1 MKIRQLILFFFFML
15 SNSLLAQ
22 DWPQLSYYQEANK
35 LLKTS
40 EKPIEAVFFGDSI
53 TEGWPQFN
61 PSFFDTNNFVGRGIG
76 GQTTPQLLLRFRQD
90 VISLRPKKVILLAG
104 INDIAENTGPIS
116 LEAIME
122 NIKGMT
128 EMAKANGIEMVLC
141 AVLPANSFPWRPSID
156 PTHKVIALNQMIK
169 AYAQE
174 NNLIYVDYYTP
185 MVNDEKGLIST
196 LGYDTV
202 HPNKAGYD
210 IMEGVLLKSLQIDE

>member
-1 MKIRQLILFFFFML
+1 ML
-15 SNSLLAQ
+15 SNYLLAQ
-22 DWPQLSYYQEANK
+22 DWPQLSYYQKANE

-61 PSFFDTNNFVGRGIG
+61 PSFFDSNNFVGRGIG

-90 VISLRPKKVILLAG
+90 VLGLRPKKVIFLAG

-116 LEAIME
+116 IEAIMG

-128 EMAKANGIEMVLC
+128 EIAKANEVEMVLC
-141 AVLPANSFPWRPSID
+141 AVLPANSFPWRPSII
-156 PTHKVIALNQMIK
+156 PTRKVIKLNQMIK

-174 NNLIYVDYYTP
+174 NNLIYIDYYNH
-185 MVNDEKGLIST
+185 MVDDEQGLIST

-202 HPNKAGYD
+202 HPNKAGYAL
-210 IMEGVLLKSLQIDE
+210 MEEVLLKSLQINE

>member
-1 MKIRQLILFFFFML
+1 MKIRQLILFFFLL

-40 EKPIEAVFFGDSI
+40 EKPVEAVFFGDSI

-90 VISLRPKKVILLAG
+90 VIGLRPKIVILLAG

-141 AVLPANSFPWRPSID
+141 AVLPANSFPWRPSIIT
-156 PTHKVIALNQMIK
+156 THKVIALNQMIK
-169 AYAQE
+169 TYAQE

-185 MVNDEKGLIST
+185 MVNDEEGLIST

>member
-1 MKIRQLILFFFFML
+1 MKIRQLILFFLL
-15 SNSLLAQ
+15 SNTLLAQ

-61 PSFFDTNNFVGRGIG
+61 PTFFDTNNFVGRGIG

-90 VISLRPKKVILLAG
+90 VIGLRPKKVILLAG

>member
-1 MKIRQLILFFFFML
+1 MKTWHIIILFML
-15 SNSLLAQ
+15 NNPIQAQ

-35 LLKTS
+35 ALETS
-40 EKPIEAVFFGDSI
+40 GNTVEAVFFGDSI

-61 PSFFDTNNFVGRGIG
+61 PSFFDSNNFVGRGIS

-90 VISLRPKKVILLAG
+90 VLDLRPKKVILLAG

-128 EMAKANGIEMVLC
+128 EMAIANEVEMVLC
-141 AVLPANSFPWRPSID
+141 AVLPANSFPWRPSII
-156 PTHKVIALNQMIK
+156 PTNKVIALNQMIM
-169 AYAQE
+169 AYALE
-174 NNLIYVDYYTP
+174 KNLIYVDYYTP
-185 MVNDEKGLIST
+185 MVNEELGLKST

-202 HPNKAGYD
+202 HPNKTGYSL
-210 IMEGVLLKSLQIDE
+210 MEEVLFKSLYTNE

>member
-1 MKIRQLILFFFFML
+1 MKIRQLILFFLL

-22 DWPQLSYYQEANK
+22 DWRQLSYYQEANK

-90 VISLRPKKVILLAG
+90 VLGLRPKKVILHAG
-104 INDIAENTGPIS
+104 INDIVENTCPIS

-122 NIKGMT
+122 TIKGMT
-128 EMAKANGIEMVLC
+128 EMAKANGIEMVLS
-141 AVLPANSFPWRPSID
+141 AVLPANYFPWRPSND

>member
-1 MKIRQLILFFFFML
+1 ML

-40 EKPIEAVFFGDSI
+40 EKPIEAVFLGDSI

-90 VISLRPKKVILLAG
+90 VLGLRPKKVILLAG

-210 IMEGVLLKSLQIDE
+210 IMEGVLLKSVQIDE

>member
-1 MKIRQLILFFFFML
+1 ML

-22 DWPQLSYYQEANK
+22 DWPQLSFYQEANK

-61 PSFFDTNNFVGRGIG
+61 PSFFDLNNFVGRGIG

-90 VISLRPKKVILLAG
+90 VLGLRPKKVIFLAG

-116 LEAIME
+116 IEAIMG

-128 EMAKANGIEMVLC
+128 EMAKANEVEMVLC
-141 AVLPANSFPWRPSID
+141 AVLPANSFPWRPSII
-156 PTHKVIALNQMIK
+156 PTRKVIKLNQMIK

-174 NNLIYVDYYTP
+174 NNLIYIDYYTH
-185 MVNDEKGLIST
+185 MVDDEQGLIST

-202 HPNKAGYD
+202 HPNKAGYAL
-210 IMEGVLLKSLQIDE
+210 MEEVLLKSLQINE

>member
-1 MKIRQLILFFFFML
+1 ML

-40 EKPIEAVFFGDSI
+40 EKSIEAVFFGDSI

-61 PSFFDTNNFVGRGIG
+61 PSFFDTNIFVGRGID

-90 VISLRPKKVILLAG
+90 VLGLRPKKVILLAG

>member
-1 MKIRQLILFFFFML
+1 ML

-22 DWPQLSYYQEANK
+22 DWPQLSYYQKANE

-61 PSFFDTNNFVGRGIG
+61 PSFFDSNNFVGRGIG

-90 VISLRPKKVILLAG
+90 VLGLRPKKVIFLAG

-116 LEAIME
+116 IEAIMG

-128 EMAKANGIEMVLC
+128 EMAKANEVEMVLC
-141 AVLPANSFPWRPSID
+141 AVLPANSFPWRPSII
-156 PTHKVIALNQMIK
+156 PTRKVIKLNQMIK

-174 NNLIYVDYYTP
+174 NNLIYIDYYNH
-185 MVNDEKGLIST
+185 MVDDEKGLIST

-202 HPNKAGYD
+202 HPNKAGYAL
-210 IMEGVLLKSLQIDE
+210 MEEVLLKSLQINE

>member
-1 MKIRQLILFFFFML
+1 ML

-22 DWPQLSYYQEANK
+22 DWPQLSYYQKANE

-40 EKPIEAVFFGDSI
+40 EKPIKAVFFGDSI
-53 TEGWPQFN
+53 TEGWPHFN
-61 PSFFDTNNFVGRGIG
+61 HSFFDSNNFVGRGIG

-90 VISLRPKKVILLAG
+90 VLGLRPKKVIFLAG

-116 LEAIME
+116 IEAIMG

-128 EMAKANGIEMVLC
+128 EMAKANEVEMVLC
-141 AVLPANSFPWRPSID
+141 AVLPANSFPWRPSII
-156 PTHKVIALNQMIK
+156 PTRKVIKLNQMIK

-174 NNLIYVDYYTP
+174 NNLIYIDYYTH
-185 MVNDEKGLIST
+185 MVDDEQGLIST

-202 HPNKAGYD
+202 HPNKAGYAL
-210 IMEGVLLKSLQIDE
+210 MEEVLLKSLQINE

>member
-1 MKIRQLILFFFFML
+1 ML

-22 DWPQLSYYQEANK
+22 DWPQLFYYQEANK

-61 PSFFDTNNFVGRGIG
+61 TSFFDSNNFFGRGIG

-90 VISLRPKKVILLAG
+90 VLGLRPKKIILLAG

-116 LEAIME
+116 LKAIIS

-128 EMAKANGIEMVLC
+128 EMAKANEVEMVLC
-141 AVLPANSFPWRPSID
+141 AVLPANSFPWRHSIIH
-156 PTHKVIALNQMIK
+156 THKVIKLNQIIK

-185 MVNDEKGLIST
+185 MVDDEQGLIST

-202 HPNKAGYD
+202 NPNKAGYAL
-210 IMEGVLLKSLQIDE
+210 MEEVLLKSLQINE

>member
-1 MKIRQLILFFFFML
+1 MKIRLLILFLL
-15 SNSLLAQ
+15 SNTLLAQ

-90 VISLRPKKVILLAG
+90 VIGLRPKKVILLAG

-174 NNLIYVDYYTP
+174 NNLIYADYYTP

>member
-1 MKIRQLILFFFFML
+1 M
-15 SNSLLAQ
+15 AQ
-22 DWPQLSYYQEANK
+22 DWPQLSFYQEANK

-61 PSFFDTNNFVGRGIG
+61 PSFFDSNNFVGRGIG

-90 VISLRPKKVILLAG
+90 VLGLRPKKVIFLAG

-116 LEAIME
+116 IEAIMG

-128 EMAKANGIEMVLC
+128 EMAKANEVEMVLC
-141 AVLPANSFPWRPSID
+141 AVLPANSFPWRPSII
-156 PTHKVIALNQMIK
+156 PTRKVIKLNQMVK
-169 AYAQE
+169 GYVQE
-174 NNLIYVDYYTP
+174 NNLIYIDYYTH
-185 MVNDEKGLIST
+185 MVDDEQGLIST

-202 HPNKAGYD
+202 HPNKAGYAL
-210 IMEGVLLKSLQIDE
+210 MEEVLLKSLQINE

>member
-1 MKIRQLILFFFFML
+1 ML

-61 PSFFDTNNFVGRGIG
+61 PSFFDLNNFVGRGIG

-90 VISLRPKKVILLAG
+90 VLGLRPKKVIFLAG

-116 LEAIME
+116 IEAIMG

-128 EMAKANGIEMVLC
+128 EMAKANEVEMVLC
-141 AVLPANSFPWRPSID
+141 AVLPANSFPWRPSII
-156 PTHKVIALNQMIK
+156 PTRKVIKLNQMVK
-169 AYAQE
+169 GYVQE
-174 NNLIYVDYYTP
+174 NNLIYIDYYTH
-185 MVNDEKGLIST
+185 MVDDEQGLIST

-202 HPNKAGYD
+202 HPNKAGYAL
-210 IMEGVLLKSLQIDE
+210 MEEDLLKSLQINE

>member
-1 MKIRQLILFFFFML
+1 ML

-22 DWPQLSYYQEANK
+22 DWPQLSYYQKANE

-61 PSFFDTNNFVGRGIG
+61 PSFFDSNNFVGRGIG

-90 VISLRPKKVILLAG
+90 VLGLRPKKVIFLAG

-116 LEAIME
+116 IEAIMG

-128 EMAKANGIEMVLC
+128 EMAKANEVEMVLC
-141 AVLPANSFPWRPSID
+141 AVLPANSFPWRPSII
-156 PTHKVIALNQMIK
+156 PTRKVIKLNQMIK

-174 NNLIYVDYYTP
+174 NNLIYIDYYNH
-185 MVNDEKGLIST
+185 MVDDEQGLIST

-202 HPNKAGYD
+202 HPNKAGYAL
-210 IMEGVLLKSLQIDE
+210 MEEVLLKSLQINE